1 MEQQTCRVF
10 IETRGVQARIRERI
24 PTAQYVHS
32 KAHVSNLVIVH
43 SSSDVSV
50 RTMVDTVPSNGLLK
64 IDKFEQELCRNDV
77 VKDKLSRQVN

>member
-10 IETRGVQARIRERI
+10 IETRGVQARISERI

-50 RTMVDTVPSNGLLK
+50 RAMVDTV
-64 IDKFEQELCRNDV
+64 QEIEFDFQWSSKNR
-77 VKDKLSRQVN
+77 